1 MRHLWLVVVL
11 LSACE
16 QPAFPEK
23 FLFGAATAGFQ
34 VDPGCPTL
42 SEAECVD
49 TKSDWYQWVT
59 SKNELDDLKDIIT
72 FEPLANGPGYWELYE
87 QDLDRAK
94 NELGLNSVRVS
105 LEWSRI
111 FPTATDGLEGDAL
124 AAVANQQALAGYHAQ
139 FAAMK
144 ARGLTP
150 MVTLNHYTLPVWIH
164 DGVACHKDIKNCVN
178 RGWLDRERTVR
189 EIAKYAGFAAKEFG
203 GEVELWATENEPF
216 ALVLP
221 GYLLPSKDRVNPPGV
236 QFRFEEAKIV
246 IGSLI
251 EAHARMY
258 DAVKAN
264 DPTSSVGLVYATAP
278 VKPADP
284 TNRLDVKA
292 AENTFYLFN
301 TVFLDA
307 VIKGELDADLDGKP
321 DQQGPVETLA
331 NRMDWLGMNFY
342 TRITVSGSAQANLP
356 TLSPLTTFDPFT
368 IVPWEDYS
376 KGIYD
381 MQMHLHARYGKPIYV
396 TETGTDAAPD
406 DERVASWLVRHLEWT
421 KRAMKDGADIRGF
434 FYWSLMDNYEW
445 NQGMHMRFGLYA
457 LEADKSRRPRSAV
470 SLYNGIIKKRDISSE
485 LVKQYPPE

>member
-1 MRHLWLVVVL
+1 MRQLWFAAIVL
-11 LSACE
+11 CGCE
-16 QPAFPEK
+16 QAFPEK

-34 VDPGCPTL
+34 IDPGCPTL
-42 SEAECVD
+42 PASECVD
-49 TKSDWYQWVT
+49 TRSDWYQWVT
-59 SKNELDDLKDIIT
+59 SPTELDDLKEQIT
-72 FEPLANGPGYWELYE
+72 FEPLANGPGFWELYE
-87 QDLDRAK
+87 QDFDRAK

-105 LEWSRI
+105 IEWSRV
-111 FPTATDGLEGDAL
+111 FPNPTDGLEGEAL
-124 AAVANQQALAGYHAQ
+124 AAVADPKALAGYHAQ
-139 FAAMK
+139 LAAMK
-144 ARGLTP
+144 KRGLTP
-150 MVTLNHYTLPVWIH
+150 MVTLNHYTLPIWIH
-164 DGVACHKDIKNCVN
+164 DGVACHKDVKNCTN

-189 EIAKYAGFAAKEFG
+189 EIAKYAGFVAKEFS

-221 GYLLPSKDRVNPPGV
+221 GFLLPSKDRVNPPGLSL
-236 QFRFEEAKIV
+236 RFEEAKYV

-284 TNRLDVKA
+284 ANRLDVKA

-301 TVFLDA
+301 TLFLDA
-307 VIKGELDADLDGKP
+307 VTQGLLDADLDGKP
-321 DQQGPVETLA
+321 DAAEPVPTLVG
-331 NRMDWLGMNFY
+331 RMDWLGMNYY
-342 TRITVSGSAQANLP
+342 TRITVSGSPQANFP
-356 TLSPLTTFDPFT
+356 QLSPLTTFDPFT
-368 IVPWEDYS
+368 LVPWEDYS

-381 MQMHLHARYGKPIYV
+381 MQLHLHERYGKPIYV

-421 KRAMKDGADIRGF
+421 KRAIKDGADIRGF

-457 LEADKSRRPRSAV
+457 VGEDKGRTPRSAV
-470 SLYNGIIKKRDISSE
+470 KIYKEIIQKRDVSDA